1 MNDDVQAGTA
11 GDALAGPTSR
21 QAAWHRWFDV
31 RFRTPVA
38 VYGLIVYTSLI
49 NIAGEHGTVPE
60 LLVTSVV
67 SLIVFYLAHVF
78 AHTLADHGTHRL
90 GPATANAF
98 RHSLGMLYSG
108 VPTTLAMVIASFTVH
123 DTDEI
128 SDIATNTTFVMLF
141 LLGLSAY
148 TRTGAPI
155 WLRLLGA
162 LGTAMLGLLVLI
174 LELLLH

>member
-1 MNDDVQAGTA
+1 MSDVQAGTA
-11 GDALAGPTSR
+11 GDDVPETTPR
-21 QAAWHRWFDV
+21 QAAWHRWFDL

-49 NIAGEHGTVPE
+49 NIAAEHGTVSD
-60 LLVTSVV
+60 LLITSVA

-78 AHTLADHGTHRL
+78 AHTLSDHGTHRL
-90 GPATANAF
+90 GPATASAF

-123 DTDEI
+123 DPDEL

-148 TRTGAPI
+148 TRTGAPV

-162 LGTAMLGLLVLI
+162 IGTAMLGLLVVI